1 MRLSLVIGI
10 FLTLLLCWNAPV
22 MALPL
27 TEAQVQLVQTQENS
41 NQENVTDSKELTKNQ
56 KLWNKQ
62 GVLDYS
68 YTLTRSCFCTN
79 EARGPVVIKVSN
91 GSTSSVTSQSTG
103 QPANPELF
111 NRYDTIPKLFD
122 VIRDAITRRADSIN
136 VQYNPTLGYPTQ
148 INIDYDRRIADEEL
162 FLTVENFTQ
171 AQTTKT
177 KVFEV
182 QNIEVSQELQ
192 SITAYGIVSTAGW
205 RDAELILRPS
215 APNGEIDFVEF
226 DFVAQPPNGSAAQ
239 VITPIKAIYSPLP
252 RQGNFLG
259 VKIYA
264 SNNVKAVV
272 LE

>member
-1 MRLSLVIGI
+1 
-10 FLTLLLCWNAPV
+10 

-27 TEAQVQLVQTQENS
+27 TEAQVQLVQTLLNS
-41 NQENVTDSKELTKNQ
+41 NQENVTDLKELTRNQ
-56 KLWNKQ
+56 ELWNTQ
-62 GVLDYS
+62 GVLDYR
-68 YTLTRSCFCTN
+68 YTLTNNCFCISD
-79 EARGPVVIKVSN
+79 ARGPVIIKVSN
-91 GSTSSVTSQSTG
+91 GTTSSVTSQSTG

-122 VIRDAITRRADSIN
+122 VIRDAIARRADSIN

-162 FLTVENFTQ
+162 FLTVENFTKSTNQ
-171 AQTTKT
+171 AGMTKT
-177 KVFEV
+177 QVFEV
-182 QNIEVSQELQ
+182 QDIEISQELQ
-192 SITAYGIVSTAGW
+192 SITAFGTVNTAGW
-205 RDAELILRPS
+205 RDAELILRPLP
-215 APNGEIDFVEF
+215 PNGEIDFVEF
-226 DFVAQPPNGSAAQ
+226 DFVAQPPDRPVAQ

-259 VKIYA
+259 VRIYA